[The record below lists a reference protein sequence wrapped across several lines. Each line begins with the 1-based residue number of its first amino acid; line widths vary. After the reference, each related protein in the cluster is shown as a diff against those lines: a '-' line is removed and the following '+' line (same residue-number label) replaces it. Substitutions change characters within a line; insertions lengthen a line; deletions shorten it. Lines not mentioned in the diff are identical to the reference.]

1 VAVLAA
7 VLGAQLALAGAAWGS
22 TGGTAYVLD
31 GSSGVV
37 SAFNTA
43 TNAPLPSPLS
53 LTAGL
58 QNIAIAPNAKIA
70 FVTVNSPTKSVIP
83 VDLASNTT
91 GSPISLGT
99 PGGGVAITPD
109 ATTAYVTNTQSNSV
123 TPDPHGDQHAGHP
136 DLGR

>member
-58 QNIAIAPNAKIA
+58 QNIAITPG
-70 FVTVNSPTKSVIP
+70 T
-83 VDLASNTT
+83 
-91 GSPISLGT
+91 PISVGEF
-99 PGGGVAITPD
+99 PFAVAITPD
-109 ATTAYVTNTQSNSV
+109 GKTAYVTNFDDNTV
-123 TPDPHGDQHAGHP
+123 TPITTATNTPGTPIPVGMHP
-136 DLGR
+136 DAVAVSQTATSPTSLISRATR